1 RREPGVERKLWS
13 ALRNRQLE
21 NHKFRFQATIG
32 TFVVDF
38 LCVEK
43 RLVVELDG
51 SQHSEEGD
59 RRRTAYLE
67 AQGYVVMRFWNSD
80 LVENFDG
87 VVEAIRL

>member
-1 RREPGVERKLWS
+1 MGYSARMPAIRPTNPHARRLRREATGVERKLWS

-59 RRRTAYLE
+59 RRRTAL
-67 AQGYVVMRFWNSD
+67 S
-80 LVENFDG
+80 
-87 VVEAIRL
+87 